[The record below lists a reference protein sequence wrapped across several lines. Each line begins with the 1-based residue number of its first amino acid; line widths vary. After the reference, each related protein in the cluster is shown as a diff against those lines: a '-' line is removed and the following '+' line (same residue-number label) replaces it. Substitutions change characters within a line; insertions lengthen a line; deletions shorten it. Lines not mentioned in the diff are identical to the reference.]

1 MIYKRLLTFLR
12 PYTPRL
18 LVAMLCMV
26 ILAACTA
33 GMAWLLQPALDQ
45 ALSGKSPEYVYL
57 IPLGVISLY
66 LVKGTAYFGQAY
78 LMGWIGQRVIYDLR
92 DRIYT
97 CLSEQSL
104 SFFSHRKTGEML
116 TRISYDVTLVQSAV
130 STSVTALMRD
140 SMSIIFLLGVIFY
153 QDWLLA
159 LIATAVFPLIVYPIL
174 RFGRKMRSAT
184 YDGQVVMGKMSSLV
198 EETVGGIRVVK
209 AFGMEDYERRRFRAL
224 IGEFMRH
231 QMRVFRVNAM
241 SFPVMEL
248 VAGFG
253 IAGVLYYGGLRVA
266 SGQATAGT
274 LMSFLAA
281 TLMLYEPVKRLSAAN
296 NQIQQG
302 LAAAERIFDILDAK
316 NDVEDCADAQPLEH
330 FQHGIRFEDVG
341 LQYANT
347 DKPVISHINLD
358 IQRGEVVALVG
369 RSGAGKSTLANLVP
383 RFMDATEGRVLVDG
397 VDVRS
402 LSQQSLRQHMALVT
416 QDVVLFND
424 TVRSNIA
431 YGYNDISQE
440 RLEMIAKA
448 ANAHEFIM
456 KLPQGYDT
464 MVGERGVI
472 LSGGQRQ
479 RLSLARALLKDAP
492 LLILDEAT
500 SSLDTES
507 EHLVQQAIERLMQ
520 GRTVIVIA
528 HRLSTIRH
536 ADKIVVLDGGSISQQ
551 GNHDALLAEGG
562 SCIICNLRIRKHET
576 TAFKMADSTPD
587 FLDSL
592 CASFDGALGVCR

>member
-1 MIYKRLLTFLR
+1 MLYKRLLQFLK
-12 PYTPRL
+12 PYSVRL
-18 LVAMLCMV
+18 AMAMVCMV

-45 ALSGKSPEYVYL
+45 ALSGKSPEYVYM
-57 IPLGVISLY
+57 IPLGVILLY
-66 LVKGTAYFGQAY
+66 LVKGSAYFGQSY
-78 LMGWIGQRVIYDLR
+78 WMGWIGQRVIYDLR
-92 DRIYT
+92 DQIYT
-97 CLSEQSL
+97 ALSHQSL
-104 SFFSHRKTGEML
+104 SFFAHRKTGEVL

-140 SMSIIFLLGVIFY
+140 SMSIIFLVAVVFY

-159 LIATAVFPLIVYPIL
+159 LIVITVFPVVVYPIL
-174 RFGRKMRSAT
+174 RFGRKMRSAS

-209 AFGMEDYERRRFRAL
+209 AFGMEDYERKRFRDL
-224 IGEFMRH
+224 IGEFMHH
-231 QMRVFRVNAM
+231 QMQVLRVNAM

-266 SGQATAGT
+266 SGEATAGT

-302 LAAAERIFDILDAK
+302 LSAAERIFDILDEK
-316 NDVEDCADAQPLEH
+316 NDVEDAEDAQEIEV
-330 FQHGIRFEDVG
+330 FQHSIRLEDVA

-347 DKPVISHINLD
+347 DSPVMSHINLEVK
-358 IQRGEVVALVG
+358 RGQVVALVG

-383 RFMDATEGRVLVDG
+383 RFMDVTEGRVLIDG
-397 VDVRS
+397 IDVRDVT
-402 LSQQSLRQHMALVT
+402 QKSLRQHMALVT

-424 TVRSNIA
+424 TVRNNIA
-431 YGYNDISQE
+431 YGYANMDQRRVE
-440 RLEMIAKA
+440 AIAKA
-448 ANAHEFIM
+448 ANAHDFIM
-456 KLPQGYDT
+456 SLPEGYDT

-492 LLILDEAT
+492 ILILDEAT

-507 EHLVQQAIERLMQ
+507 EHLVQQAIERLMK

-536 ADKIVVLDGGSISQQ
+536 ADTIVVLDDGSILQQ
-551 GNHDALLAEGG
+551 GNHESLLAEGG
-562 SCIICNLRIRKHET
+562 LYAELYHMQFEDEK
-576 TAFKMADSTPD
+576 A
-587 FLDSL
+587 
-592 CASFDGALGVCR
+592 